1 MLLMV
6 LQSPFK
12 GSSSSHKNFPPL
24 QESVGLWYLPA
35 GHGRDV
41 LAILMCTSM
50 PIKSEDNI
58 CYVCVYEYV
67 RLIYVTVYFFC
78 EILRTSRYV
87 GSAFLSKRPR
97 SFFNKK
103 ALLKARWLRSPSK
116 QVMDFWNQLDWW
128 LQTSI
133 WRTEMFH
140 DKIHRNYNKIQCTLI
155 FSRCKLN
162 NILCKKIE
170 KKVPAWHQLLSFPTG
185 DGRNLMGIFEW
196 NLQPFVQRSAPWSF
210 HLGCDWPCVLDTLDE
225 SRVSW
230 GLCWVPPWVGWKG
243 GKWSPNDYILYEHFC
258 GIFRDGWNVWGK
270 YINHTNHPRSEETCF
285 AFRSAEGLVYL
296 FRLSSNF
303 TIRLD

>member
-170 KKVPAWHQLLSFPTG
+170 KKVPAWHQLPSFPTG
-185 DGRNLMGIFEW
+185 GMAGIWWEFS
-196 NLQPFVQRSAPWSF
+196 NGICSHLFSVQLHEASN
-210 HLGCDWPCVLDTLDE
+210 LGCDWPCVLDTLDE
-225 SRVSW
+225 SHQLRV
-230 GLCWVPPWVGWKG
+230 GWVPPWVGWEG
-243 GKWSPNDYILYEHFC
+243 GKWSPNDRFRIL
-258 GIFRDGWNVWGK
+258 
-270 YINHTNHPRSEETCF
+270 
-285 AFRSAEGLVYL
+285 
-296 FRLSSNF
+296 
-303 TIRLD
+303 